1 MMDAETGMAVEASG
15 GRSIA
20 SGGSI
25 GMAFA
30 GEHVAPI
37 FVGRMTAP
45 LPAEAYELPACM
57 ARTVNLPE
65 RTRPF
70 VGREHELAA
79 LDEAFADPSGAVT
92 QVVHGLGG
100 IGKSTLAAHWASE
113 RMDAYNPVWWITA
126 ETEADLDTGLAD
138 LAVAL
143 QPALGE
149 VLSRKTLRDLAVQW
163 LSTHE
168 GWLLVL
174 DNVSDPAQVRTLL
187 GRTPNGRYLITTR
200 KAAGWHGIAET
211 LSLEVPGL
219 PQAVELFEF
228 VHGDSLAAE
237 SAADIEELCRELGCL
252 PLAVR
257 QAAAYCRE
265 AGITPR
271 RYRQQLASHP
281 EQYLSHAPT
290 GGRALAK
297 VWRVTLDR
305 LADTPLAGE
314 IFRVIAWWA
323 PDGIHRSYLEPLGS
337 PPEVTEA
344 IRRLAAYS
352 MITLHGDEISV
363 HRLVQAVARAADP
376 ADPHRRPE
384 AVAAGRESAAAVLND
399 RANDKKRFAH
409 MDWFTHAETLLGHDE
424 PKAEQAVLLFTL
436 VARWSESFTGEGG
449 IEAVERAVVL
459 AERICGR
466 RHTTTLLAR
475 KLLAQGLLSEGD
487 WARAYVLLL
496 QNRSTTART
505 FGRKDPR
512 TLVARAWLAFPLLAG
527 GKPWKA
533 MRLARNSL
541 RKAERNLGGDHHVT
555 AKLGVVLAD
564 VLVGI
569 AERNPSRYAPQAITE
584 VARLRAQAVT
594 REAGGGGETVEYSP
608 ADVLTLNLVK
618 LHLMTAD
625 FEQAIRMIE
634 EFADDCARKH
644 GEPHAWTLSARMG
657 QIELLLEI
665 GDADRA
671 RALLDRHRAEWE
683 CLVEDPRLPKPVRR
697 SLGDLL
703 RAPSP

>member
-1 MMDAETGMAVEASG
+1 MDAERGVAVEASG

-45 LPAEAYELPACM
+45 LPTEAYELPACM

-65 RTRPF
+65 RARPF
-70 VGREHELAA
+70 VGRERELAA
-79 LDEAFADPSGAVT
+79 LDEAFADPAGAVA

-113 RMDAYNPVWWITA
+113 RTDAYNPVWWITA
-126 ETEADLDTGLAD
+126 ETEADLDMGLAD

-143 QPALGE
+143 QPALGD
-149 VLSRKTLRDLAVQW
+149 VLSRRALRDLAVRW

-168 GWLLVL
+168 RWLLVL
-174 DNVSDPAQVRTLL
+174 DNVSDPVLVKALL
-187 GRTPNGRYLITTR
+187 GRCPDGRFLITTR
-200 KAAGWHGIAET
+200 QAAGWQGIAET
-211 LSLEVPGL
+211 VPLDVPDL
-219 PQAVELFEF
+219 PGAVELFER
-228 VHGDSLAAE
+228 VHDRPHDAE
-237 SAADIEELCRELGCL
+237 SAAATEELCRELGCL

-265 AGITPR
+265 AGITPG
-271 RYRQQLASHP
+271 RYREQLASHP
-281 EQYLSHAPT
+281 EQYLTQAPE
-290 GGRALAK
+290 GGRAIGK

-314 IFRVIAWWA
+314 IFRVIAWWSS
-323 PDGIHRSYLEPLGS
+323 DGIRLPYLEPLGS

-352 MITLHGDEISV
+352 MITLRGDEISV

-376 ADPHRRPE
+376 EDPHRRPE
-384 AVAAGRESAAAVLND
+384 AVAAGRESAAAVLSA
-399 RANDKKRFAH
+399 RANDKTSFAH
-409 MDWFTHAETLLGHDE
+409 MDWFTHAKTLLGHGE
-424 PKAEQAVLLFTL
+424 PEAEQAVLLFTL

-449 IEAVERAVVL
+449 IEAVERATRL

-466 RHTTTLLAR
+466 RHETTLLAR
-475 KLLAQGLLSEGD
+475 KMLANRLLLEGD
-487 WARAYVLLL
+487 WAQAYLLLL
-496 QNRSTTART
+496 QNRSTTARM

-512 TLVARAWLAFPLLAG
+512 TLVARAWLAHALLAG
-527 GKPWKA
+527 GRVWDA
-533 MRLARNSL
+533 MRLAEKSL
-541 RKAERNLGGDHHVT
+541 RKAERTLGDDHHVT
-555 AKLGVVLAD
+555 AKLGVLLAD
-564 VLVGI
+564 VRVGI
-569 AERNPSRYAPQAITE
+569 AERDPSRYAQSAIAE
-584 VARLRAQAVT
+584 VERLRNQAVR
-594 REAGGGGETVEYSP
+594 REAGKRGEFSEFS
-608 ADVLTLNLVK
+608 AAQILTTNLMG
-618 LHLMTAD
+618 LYLMTGD
-625 FEQAIRMIE
+625 LQQVIRLNQ
-634 EFADDCARKH
+634 EFANDCAEKH
-644 GEPHAWTLSARMG
+644 GESHAWTLSARMG

-671 RALLDRHRAEWE
+671 RVLLDRHRAEWE